1 MIFLL
6 IFYLSPVKIHIQGK
20 QDIQKLRAAG
30 IPIEGL
36 KGDTVFSHIDRMK
49 QGKIKG
55 LGFECKF
62 YKVLPKAGYH
72 NYESL
77 TAKLDSIAQEY
88 PSITKLISI
97 GKSVQ
102 NRDIWALKISDN
114 PDINGIEPEVRIVS
128 TIHGDEPP
136 GTELILRMIDS
147 LCISYNHNP
156 YITNLINNREI
167 WFIPLFNPDGFELHQ
182 RYNANNMDLN
192 RNFPVPDDSIGDDG
206 TYSYEPETQAML
218 DFSDTM
224 NFALSCMYH
233 TGSMVV
239 NYAYDYTPDSVPDQD
254 LVYDIAL
261 GYARLNSKMYNSA
274 EFDSGVTNG
283 YAWYQVKGSLQD
295 WAYYYTNC
303 IDLTIELWYTKWPDT
318 TALDII
324 WNDNK
329 NSVLYLIERSG
340 YGIFGKILSTGG
352 IPLAS
357 EVEIPGNT
365 QVEHSDS
372 TTGEYHRLLLSGN
385 YSLIFSAVGYY
396 PETLSVDIPTDSF
409 IYQDVHLKPKPSE
422 ISGIVKD
429 SISSFPV
436 SDVSVLIDTSYVIID
451 STKTDSSG
459 KYSISVSTGI
469 YNIQFKKAGYRPI
482 RMDSVRIQGNINMNE
497 TMSPYLIFAYPNPFF
512 TTTHILIYLLKNEEV
527 NFEIFNL
534 LGQKVYEKKIIAA
547 YTGLQNIIFPVQDI
561 PNGNYFLRCNT
572 YYSGLLHLKLVKLC
586 DR

>member
-20 QDIQKLRAAG
+20 QDIQRLKAEG

-36 KGDTVFSHIDRMK
+36 RGDTVFSHIDRLK
-49 QGKIKG
+49 EDRIKDMG
-55 LGFECKF
+55 LTYEF

-72 NYESL
+72 SYEAL
-77 TAKLDSIAQEY
+77 KAKLDSITQEY
-88 PSITKLISI
+88 PNITKLISI

-114 PDINGIEPEVRIVS
+114 PDVNEIEPEVRIVS

-147 LCISYNHNP
+147 LCTSYNHDP
-156 YITNLINNREI
+156 RITNLINNREI
-167 WFIPLFNPDGFELHQ
+167 WFIPLFNPDGYTLHQ
-182 RYNANNMDLN
+182 RYNADNMDLN
-192 RNFPVPDDSIGDDG
+192 RNFPVPDGSIGDDG

-261 GYARLNSKMYNSA
+261 GYARLNARMYNST

-295 WAYYYTNC
+295 WAYHYTNC
-303 IDLTIELWYTKWPDT
+303 IDLTIELWTTKWPDT
-318 TALDII
+318 TVLDTI
-324 WNDNK
+324 WDENK
-329 NSVLYLIERSG
+329 NSILYLIERSG
-340 YGIFGKILSTGG
+340 YGIFGRIFSIDG
-352 IPLAS
+352 IPLAGK
-357 EVEIPGNT
+357 VQIPGNT
-365 QVEHSDS
+365 QIEHSDS
-372 TTGEYHRLLLSGN
+372 TTGEYHRLLLPGN
-385 YSLIFSAVGYY
+385 HTLIYSADDYKS
-396 PETLSVDIPTDSF
+396 ETLSVYFPGDTS
-409 IYQDVHLKPKPSE
+409 IYQDVYLKPTLSE

-429 SISSFPV
+429 SISSLP
-436 SDVSVLIDTSYVIID
+436 DVSVLVDTSYIIID
-451 STKTDSSG
+451 STKTDSAG
-459 KYSISVSTGI
+459 KYSISIPTGR
-469 YNIQFKKAGYRPI
+469 YNIQFKKPGYRPI
-482 RMDSVRIQGNINMNE
+482 KLDSVWVQGSVILNE

-512 TTTHILIYLLKNEEV
+512 TTTHILIYPIKKEEV
-527 NFEIFNL
+527 NIAIFNL
-534 LGQKVYEKKIIAA
+534 LGQKVYEEKIPAGC
-547 YTGLQNIIFPVQDI
+547 TGLQDISFPAKDI
-561 PNGNYFLRCNT
+561 PEGNYFLRCQT
-572 YYSGLLHLKLVKLC
+572 YSGLQLYLKLIKL
-586 DR
+586 